1 MPITQQGSDRHMWQ
15 GHAGREMG
23 EALLR
28 MSKKPIL
35 GKREKAFKQCDHDP
49 IRNFV
54 EMEGE
59 VGGKVQI
66 GIKRNRGSPPW
77 GKDL

>member
-1 MPITQQGSDRHMWQ
+1 MVTR
-15 GHAGREMG
+15 GREMG

-28 MSKKPIL
+28 MSKKAIL
-35 GKREKAFKQCDHDP
+35 GKREKAFKQCDQSP

-66 GIKRNRGSPPW
+66 GIKRNRGSPSW

>member
-1 MPITQQGSDRHMWQ
+1 
-15 GHAGREMG
+15 MG

-35 GKREKAFKQCDHDP
+35 GKREKAFKQCDHGP

>member
-1 MPITQQGSDRHMWQ
+1 
-15 GHAGREMG
+15 MG

-35 GKREKAFKQCDHDP
+35 GKREKAFKQCDHGP

-77 GKDL
+77 GKDLRGQEFLKPFPICML

>member
-1 MPITQQGSDRHMWQ
+1 M
-15 GHAGREMG
+15 
-23 EALLR
+23 LR
-28 MSKKPIL
+28 MSKKAIL
-35 GKREKAFKQCDHDP
+35 RKREKAFKQYDHGP

-59 VGGKVQI
+59 VDGKVQI

-77 GKDL
+77 SKDV

>member
-1 MPITQQGSDRHMWQ
+1 
-15 GHAGREMG
+15 MG

-28 MSKKPIL
+28 MSKRAIL
-35 GKREKAFKQCDHDP
+35 RKREKAFKQYDHGP

-59 VGGKVQI
+59 VDGKVQI

-77 GKDL
+77 SKDV